1 MRKADTRMGIC
12 FSTAKNLAVG
22 VGAHDDPF
30 RNALF
35 SGASKPT
42 LNLRGVEGAAPYDSL
57 FSLFC
62 TPEGTRLRFCP
73 GMGKNRGVMPVEP
86 GMSNSPPDCCI

>member
-22 VGAHDDPF
+22 GGAHDDPF

-35 SGASKPT
+35 SGASKPA

-57 FSLFC
+57 FSLLW
-62 TPEGTRLRFCP
+62 TLPARRA
-73 GMGKNRGVMPVEP
+73 K
-86 GMSNSPPDCCI
+86 